1 MRLAVVTPWW
11 NHLEL
16 LPGWFDA
23 VNVDGIYRYV
33 VVDNGSQP
41 PFPDVPQSSKL
52 VVVRNE
58 RNRGFSR
65 ACNQGLEAAAGCDA
79 VLFLNN
85 DVVRL
90 RDRPF
95 DHLVDELAPGVLVGA
110 ELKSPPHTAVD
121 GRAIPYL
128 DGWCLAGMVD
138 DLIAIGGWD
147 ETFEEPSYFG
157 DNDLCLRARRAGM
170 RLVETHVG
178 LRHISNATS
187 RVMDVSGVSAR
198 NYARYAARV
207 RELLAA
213 A

>member
-23 VNVDGIYRYV
+23 VNVDGV
-33 VVDNGSQP
+33 SLVAVVDNGSQP
-41 PFPDVPQSSKL
+41 PFPEMPQSSKL
-52 VVVRNE
+52 VVFRNE

-65 ACNQGLEAAAGCDA
+65 ACNQGLDLVADHDA

-85 DVVRL
+85 DVIRL

-95 DHLVDELAPGVLVGA
+95 DHLRDELARGVLVGA

-121 GRAIPYL
+121 GRVIPYL
-128 DGWCLAGMVD
+128 DGWCLAGMVG

-157 DNDLCLRARRAGM
+157 DNDLCLRARQAGM
-170 RLVETHVG
+170 RLVAADVG
-178 LRHISNATS
+178 LRHISNVSS
-187 RVMDVSGVSAR
+187 RLMDVSGVSAR
-198 NYARYAARV
+198 NYQRYAARV
-207 RELLAA
+207 REHLAVA
-213 A
+213 